1 MIIDKDIPIYQI
13 VISGNSVSEYYAEKS
28 VYSFGQL
35 GYNNIQRVEATTP
48 DNYSSMWPPAFLPF
62 KQSREYSAKRSR
74 DWLPEE
80 QAIWY
85 SHYTC
90 WERVDQ
96 PSLIIEHDCMLYK
109 EIPDHLSKRNLWS
122 FGMTEDGRN
131 LAALGYY
138 IKPSAAKRLRGIQ
151 SISAP
156 VDAWIHRLQPWYEYG
171 RLSKNYIDKN
181 VCAKHYINEEV
192 GTSKPT
198 VGATL

>member
-1 MIIDKDIPIYQI
+1 MFIDKDIPIYQI

-28 VYSFGQL
+28 VYSFNVL
-35 GYNNIQRVEATTP
+35 GYSNIQRVKAITP
-48 DNYSSMWPPAFLPF
+48 DDSPSFLPF
-62 KQSREYSAKRSR
+62 TAFREYSTKRSR

-85 SHYTC
+85 SHYAC

-122 FGMTEDGRN
+122 FGMTDDRRN

-138 IKPSAAKRLRGIQ
+138 IKPSAARRLMRIK
-151 SISAP
+151 SISIP
-156 VDAWIHRLQPWYEYG
+156 VDGWVHSHQPWYEYG
-171 RLSKNYIDKN
+171 RLSKKYIDKN
-181 VCAKHYINEEV
+181 VCAKHYINEEI

-198 VGATL
+198 IGATL